1 MNARKRTRL
10 TQRPK
15 FGLVIPTFLGGV
27 RGSEAPSVETLVEFS
42 QRVEELKF
50 ESAWVIDHLLVGEPI
65 YRCTWYEPL
74 SVLTAMATVTKRV
87 KLGTSVLVLPI
98 RNPAIL
104 AKQIATM
111 DHLSKGRIILGVGNG
126 WWDKEF
132 EACGVP
138 KSERGPRVSETIQI
152 LRKLWTGEP
161 TDHSGKFFHFKGISM
176 EPKPFQKPCPP
187 IWIAGGTAVG
197 KAEGVYS
204 VKAEQVLKRIARLG
218 DGWIA
223 RAVTTA
229 NKISDDYKRIKEY
242 ARQYG
247 RDPEKIVFAHL
258 NFVHITDEHDA
269 HMESA
274 RQAFSKISNLPFE
287 DIKREYIVGPK
298 QVVTQRI
305 DELMKLG
312 IQHLIVWPTGP
323 DYKTI
328 EFLADEIMPRYK

>member
-1 MNARKRTRL
+1 M

-229 NKISDDYKRIKEY
+229 DKISDDYKRIKEY

-258 NFVHITDEHDA
+258 NFVHITDEDDA

-274 RQAFSKISNLPFE
+274 REAFSKISNLPFE